1 LEADDEIDRKNIAD
15 RRFGRRPTGNQIWWA
30 LKKPAA
36 INRPKT
42 KREKIG
48 MTK

>member
-15 RRFGRRPTGNQIWWA
+15 RRFSRRPTVKQIWWA
-30 LKKPAA
+30 LEKPAV